1 MAFFHLANN
10 EERPQGDHPDKL
22 YKVRPLFDP
31 LADAFTAAYT
41 PQQDL
46 SIDESMV
53 PWRGRL
59 SFRMFIPS
67 KPTRAREGLP
77 ASLHPNTVKLK
88 KGESMFR
95 RKDNLLCY
103 RFKDKK
109 KDIFLMSTAHNATD
123 SVAVGTDRQGNPR
136 RKPKLVDDYNHHMKG
151 VDNFDQHLAYY
162 SFHRKTVKWWKRVA
176 MHMIHL
182 AKVQC
187 FLLYKM
193 SVDKPKGQYEFT
205 LDLVECLTIAVPRL
219 EAPAPAPMRS
229 ERLSAKDVG
238 HWCTK
243 IPVTGNKS
251 RPTRVC
257 IACSIRGE
265 NMQGQAGYQR
275 RKETRFQ
282 CVKCDVGLCQEPCFE
297 LYHTRVDFK
306 AAVAE
311 AKSQAQDLSD
321 TVAEC
326 SRRQLEDIWESLRS
340 ICTRALL
347 DTDEAD
353 AGDNDGKQKQ
363 HFTFL
368 ECVVTMATATI
379 HQKNISIP
387 QALIDTAAILHGVLP
402 SLPEEADGVKCRLAQ
417 LFEAW
422 WRLKLEGWEDV
433 IPNTILY
440 LLERSLRPKAAAVD
454 VKAVWRLHSVL
465 PLISFDV
472 GSATELRNLLG
483 QCCSSF
489 QFLKTDEGR
498 RFLGYVFTLNTSLV
512 DCLHKA
518 IKNQIPFAPK
528 TWMPL
533 YGDVYFRAWQKAT
546 GDTQKKIEV
555 DCIQDLMNHAIHASR
570 AGRQPLS
577 ASLFRVLNYLHHQ
590 KKQRGVDSMLL
601 RLYDPIL
608 WRSLSVPN
616 TVVRA
621 NSASLLLDA
630 FPLQNPDSTAEEIDF
645 LMQKQFDFL
654 QRLLNDPCPNVRSV
668 MGEGVCRLIS
678 EYLDMVPIEVVQ
690 AILKK
695 LLTEIVLDA
704 ASPTVRL
711 AVIKG
716 ITAMLD
722 NPMCHPPLKPLLPQ
736 LSHCLHDNAETVRLA
751 MMQLLLK
758 VKGIRTIKYW
768 DIAPIEHLLARL
780 ELDSQPVV
788 RRIVELLFPS
798 FFPLNQTPQEQ
809 VSRCVTLIESNLSA
823 ARVFFLHAPRHMTL
837 TDTVKY
843 MALLCRYVLE
853 SVRSAGQAVNT
864 STEAPKRS
872 KTRQS
877 KRKRKET
884 PQPENSEL
892 KQSIMKKLSITIPE
906 VIKVTQDPMVI
917 HGCLSK
923 LRKMPGGS
931 EAGDYTEMLEAM
943 CLWQRAPDV
952 LQLISDWL
960 EHSLTP
966 TELSPAPE
974 TKKGKGGKKCV
985 QIMAPDSEKRPGLAL
1000 DYLAAMLK
1008 SAVCKRI
1015 LMEHHRPQLVL
1026 LNRLLSRIMV
1036 IIEKQIESGN
1046 DGVQGS
1052 EDTPDFAERV
1062 LSLHLRL
1069 SVLLHDDEDKASDCV
1084 ARMIDVLN
1092 WEREILLPAIM
1103 KSNMDNSSA
1112 SHERKGKTVGRLAKK
1127 NGMPSACI
1135 MVTLKV
1141 CSNMMMLGLGDAEF
1155 MKLLTE
1161 FCEVVL
1167 HTADNLSTVDQVL
1180 GCLHQMLLFEELQA
1194 DSVVSKCMSHVMVAI
1209 ATCTQKQEGIDFKML
1224 TEVRNKLSGIVTCIL
1239 ARQQHQEG
1247 TQVATEITG
1256 TMLAA
1261 VLAELQH
1268 ASKHDALPRTL
1279 EDGQDPLPA
1288 VSTSILKCFSRTSAS
1303 RRLFVGE
1310 LESCVQSGA
1319 VTDPHTAHGAVH
1331 LLLVVSSSGQYS
1343 KDVDLTQCQS
1353 AMSGLV
1359 QKLNDQ
1365 PVTDSDIDPDVW

>member
-1 MAFFHLANN
+1 M
-10 EERPQGDHPDKL
+10 D
-22 YKVRPLFDP
+22 
-31 LADAFTAAYT
+31 
-41 PQQDL
+41 
-46 SIDESMV
+46 
-53 PWRGRL
+53 
-59 SFRMFIPS
+59 
-67 KPTRAREGLP
+67 
-77 ASLHPNTVKLK
+77 
-88 KGESMFR
+88 
-95 RKDNLLCY
+95 
-103 RFKDKK
+103 
-109 KDIFLMSTAHNATD
+109 
-123 SVAVGTDRQGNPR
+123 
-136 RKPKLVDDYNHHMKG
+136 
-151 VDNFDQHLAYY
+151 
-162 SFHRKTVKWWKRVA
+162 
-176 MHMIHL
+176 
-182 AKVQC
+182 
-187 FLLYKM
+187 
-193 SVDKPKGQYEFT
+193 
-205 LDLVECLTIAVPRL
+205 
-219 EAPAPAPMRS
+219 
-229 ERLSAKDVG
+229 
-238 HWCTK
+238 
-243 IPVTGNKS
+243 
-251 RPTRVC
+251 
-257 IACSIRGE
+257 
-265 NMQGQAGYQR
+265 
-275 RKETRFQ
+275 
-282 CVKCDVGLCQEPCFE
+282 
-297 LYHTRVDFK
+297 
-306 AAVAE
+306 E

-353 AGDNDGKQKQ
+353 AGDNDGK

-387 QALIDTAAILHGVLP
+387 QALIDTAAILH
-402 SLPEEADGVKCRLAQ
+402 E
-417 LFEAW
+417 
-422 WRLKLEGWEDV
+422 
-433 IPNTILY
+433 
-440 LLERSLRPKAAAVD
+440 
-454 VKAVWRLHSVL
+454 
-465 PLISFDV
+465 
-472 GSATELRNLLG
+472 
-483 QCCSSF
+483 
-489 QFLKTDEGR
+489 
-498 RFLGYVFTLNTSLV
+498 
-512 DCLHKA
+512 
-518 IKNQIPFAPK
+518 
-528 TWMPL
+528 
-533 YGDVYFRAWQKAT
+533 
-546 GDTQKKIEV
+546 IEV

-577 ASLFRVLNYLHHQ
+577 ASLFR
-590 KKQRGVDSMLL
+590 
-601 RLYDPIL
+601 
-608 WRSLSVPN
+608 VPN

-654 QRLLNDPCPNVRSV
+654 Q
-668 MGEGVCRLIS
+668 
-678 EYLDMVPIEVVQ
+678 
-690 AILKK
+690 
-695 LLTEIVLDA
+695 
-704 ASPTVRL
+704 
-711 AVIKG
+711 G

-884 PQPENSEL
+884 PQKNEEDEDDEEEDDDHGDDNGGIVPEMLQGLLEAIFLMWTAVAKEMDTPENSEL

-906 VIKVTQDPMVI
+906 VIKVTQDPMVMSLVVEI
-917 HGCLSK
+917 AGHLPLKAVPTISHGCLSK

-1026 LNRLLSRIMV
+1026 LNRLLSRIM
-1036 IIEKQIESGN
+1036 
-1046 DGVQGS
+1046 
-1052 EDTPDFAERV
+1052 
-1062 LSLHLRL
+1062 
-1069 SVLLHDDEDKASDCV
+1069 EDKASDCV

-1103 KSNMDNSSA
+1103 RSNMDESSA
-1112 SHERKGKTVGRLAKK
+1112 SRERKGKTVRRQAKK

-1209 ATCTQKQEGIDFKML
+1209 ATCTQKQEGIDFK
-1224 TEVRNKLSGIVTCIL
+1224 V
-1239 ARQQHQEG
+1239 
-1247 TQVATEITG
+1247 
-1256 TMLAA
+1256 
-1261 VLAELQH
+1261 
-1268 ASKHDALPRTL
+1268 SK
-1279 EDGQDPLPA
+1279 
-1288 VSTSILKCFSRTSAS
+1288 
-1303 RRLFVGE
+1303 
-1310 LESCVQSGA
+1310 
-1319 VTDPHTAHGAVH
+1319 
-1331 LLLVVSSSGQYS
+1331 
-1343 KDVDLTQCQS
+1343 
-1353 AMSGLV
+1353 
-1359 QKLNDQ
+1359 
-1365 PVTDSDIDPDVW
+1365 